1 VRRAA
6 GPFALAL
13 LIACVVRLAFPFDG
27 LYGQDAF
34 AYFRFARAIVP
45 HLRDGAP
52 LPLLYWPRGYPAA
65 VAALLP
71 LSAGSPVAGQ
81 LVSALACA
89 WAATATFL
97 LARELQPREDPAG
110 WVVPAVAGLCAGAS
124 GIALRAGQVVMAD
137 GLALGL
143 AATALWCAARVVR
156 TGRVGWLL
164 PCAVATAWGAVTRWQ
179 IGIIVLPIGAAL
191 LASRR
196 RPQAGDRLWWAAALA
211 AAALIVVPQV
221 LATRS
226 VPAALGQH
234 EWLQRWNPVNAFG
247 RDFQTTEG
255 HARYHFP
262 VALFYVLRLAW
273 PDALFP
279 TVAIL
284 ALFGAA
290 AVLRARDWPAA
301 ALLLGWPAA
310 TWILISGIPY
320 ENPRFIWPALPSIA
334 ALAGLGFR
342 ELAARGARRGRAA
355 LAVGLGASLAV
366 GLFFATREHARTV
379 TRTNADRAVVAWVDT
394 TVPSGASVW
403 RAGGTLMAEAY
414 GSTPIRDVYRSS
426 PTDIPS
432 LLGDGCPC
440 YYLEDRDDIEVQWA
454 GRPPQ
459 TFFEALRRDP
469 GLTAVASRPPFV
481 LYRINRSLLRT
492 SP

>member
-1 VRRAA
+1 MRRAA

-45 HLRDGAP
+45 HLRTGAP
-52 LPLLYWPRGYPAA
+52 LPVLYWPRGYPAA

-71 LSAGSPVAGQ
+71 LSAGGPVAGQ

-89 WAATATFL
+89 WTAAATFL
-97 LARELQPREDPAG
+97 LARELQPRGDPDG
-110 WVVPAVAGLCAGAS
+110 WIAPAVAGLCAGAS

-137 GLALGL
+137 GLAIGL

-156 TGRVGWLL
+156 TGRAAWLV
-164 PCAVATAWGAVTRWQ
+164 PCGMAAAWGAVTRWQ
-179 IGIIVLPIGAAL
+179 IGVIVIPIGVALIAAK
-191 LASRR
+191 R
-196 RPQAGDRLWWAAALA
+196 RPDAGAQVWWMAALA
-211 AAALIVVPQV
+211 AAALIVVPQLV
-221 LATRS
+221 AARA

-234 EWLQRWNPVNAFG
+234 EWLQRWNPVNALG

-262 VALFYVLRLAW
+262 VGLFYLLRLGW

-279 TVAIL
+279 TVAVL

-290 AVLRARDWPAA
+290 TIWRARDWPAA

-310 TWILISGIPY
+310 TWVLISGIPY

-334 ALAGLGFR
+334 ALAGYGFR
-342 ELAARGARRGRAA
+342 ELSRRASRGRRTA
-355 LAVGLGASLAV
+355 LAVGLGASLAA
-366 GLFFATREHARTV
+366 GLCFAAREHARTV
-379 TRTNADRAVVAWVDT
+379 RGKNADRAVVAWVDA
-394 TVPSGASVW
+394 TVPPGSTVW
-403 RAGGTLMAEAY
+403 RAGGTLTAEAY
-414 GSTPIRDVYRSS
+414 GSTPIRDVYRST
-426 PTDIPS
+426 PADIPA
-432 LLGDGCPC
+432 LLDAWCPC
-440 YYLEDRDDIEVQWA
+440 YYLEQRDDIEKQWA
-454 GRPPQ
+454 GLPPQ
-459 TFFEALRRDP
+459 AFFEALRRDP

-481 LYRINRSLLRT
+481 LYRISRSPSRT
-492 SP
+492 LP